1 MGQLVKDFVTLQTPV
16 EGGGSGNGTV
26 TVSANSD
33 NTGRGARNVDVTF
46 SASGITYTR
55 SISQAGKP
63 EFVTIESVKA
73 VDKAGATTVSISGTS
88 NSKKLTF
95 AISSG
100 ATLEL
105 VLPAS
110 YIANSVTTNNGV
122 DISGDPG
129 NQSTYNYSIAFSNVD
144 ENLTIDPKTAQL
156 VVTDNYGHT
165 ATCNITQA
173 AGDPSLSVTPNSVQ
187 LDWNASTTGTTA
199 SFTVTSNT
207 NWTVV

>member
-1 MGQLVKDFVTLQTPV
+1 MGQLIKDFVTLQTPV
-16 EGGGSGNGTV
+16 DGGGSGNGTV

-122 DISGDPG
+122 DISLFSS
-129 NQSTYNYSIAFSNVD
+129 NINNTSLYSLGQFPCTNSYSDLIAL
-144 ENLTIDPKTAQL
+144 LTL
-156 VVTDNYGHT
+156 
-165 ATCNITQA
+165 
-173 AGDPSLSVTPNSVQ
+173 PSLSHNNSENIE
-187 LDWNASTTGTTA
+187 LDTEDST
-199 SFTVTSNT
+199 
-207 NWTVV
+207 